1 MSEKRRLIHMTKACL
16 EQDSKKNPHSSDIMT
31 PFECGLTNK
40 LQLLVNYFHYLS
52 SGYHFGGSRKVFKV
66 SSDEKRVFFA

>member
-16 EQDSKKNPHSSDIMT
+16 EQDSKKIHIRVIMT

-40 LQLLVNYFHYLS
+40 LQLLVNYFHY
-52 SGYHFGGSRKVFKV
+52 
-66 SSDEKRVFFA
+66 